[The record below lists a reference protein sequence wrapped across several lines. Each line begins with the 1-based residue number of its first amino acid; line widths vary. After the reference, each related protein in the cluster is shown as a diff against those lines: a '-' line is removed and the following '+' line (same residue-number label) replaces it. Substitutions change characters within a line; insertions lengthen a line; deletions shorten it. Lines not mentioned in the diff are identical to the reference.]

1 VIAGNPVGVHALVWA
16 AGWSPEEAGRA
27 CASSAATGYDLLE
40 IPLLDPSTV
49 DGAAT
54 ADLLGRHGL
63 HAACSLGLSWDTDI
77 SSEDTDCVAAGERLL
92 HTALEVTAALGSP
105 YLCGVI
111 YSAMGK
117 YTVPATARGRAN
129 SAAVLRGLAQA
140 AASSGITLGL
150 EAVNRYET
158 NLVNT
163 VSDALRHLDAI
174 GEDNVMVHLD
184 VYHANIEEGD
194 VARPVR
200 LAGDRLGYVHVGE
213 SHRGYLGSG
222 TIDFAAFFRALV
234 HAGYTGPITF
244 ESFSSAV
251 VSPEFAAAL
260 GVWRNLWDD
269 GRDLAAHART
279 FIADQLHAAR
289 RLDAQA

>member
-1 VIAGNPVGVHALVWA
+1 
-16 AGWSPEEAGRA
+16 
-27 CASSAATGYDLLE
+27 
-40 IPLLDPSTV
+40 
-49 DGAAT
+49 
-54 ADLLGRHGL
+54 
-63 HAACSLGLSWDTDI
+63 
-77 SSEDTDCVAAGERLL
+77 
-92 HTALEVTAALGSP
+92 
-105 YLCGVI
+105 
-111 YSAMGK
+111 
-117 YTVPATARGRAN
+117 
-129 SAAVLRGLAQA
+129 
-140 AASSGITLGL
+140 
-150 EAVNRYET
+150 
-158 NLVNT
+158 
-163 VSDALRHLDAI
+163 
-174 GEDNVMVHLD
+174 VHLD